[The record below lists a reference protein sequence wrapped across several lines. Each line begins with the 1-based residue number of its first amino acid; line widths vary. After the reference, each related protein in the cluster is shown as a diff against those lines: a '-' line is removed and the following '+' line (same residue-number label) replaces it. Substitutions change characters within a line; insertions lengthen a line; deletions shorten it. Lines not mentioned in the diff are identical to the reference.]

1 MGLIVVVH
9 VVFLS
14 QHCHGYFANNTE
26 LGMKIVL
33 STCIIELGHWA
44 LRILLVFFLNC
55 YITKY
60 DKLSDL
66 NQYPF
71 HLTFLHIASSS
82 LVQLDSVLKISH
94 SRQHLGGALI
104 WKLQKRTHFKLIQI
118 VGRIPLLRVSLS
130 QKLPVVPCPY
140 FFKAREGSQIHH
152 VF

>member
-1 MGLIVVVH
+1 
-9 VVFLS
+9 
-14 QHCHGYFANNTE
+14 
-26 LGMKIVL
+26 MKIVL

-104 WKLQKRTHFKLIQI
+104 WKLEKNPLQAHSDCWQNPSAEGLSLLEATCCSL
-118 VGRIPLLRVSLS
+118 PLLLQS
-130 QKLPVVPCPY
+130 QGGKSNTSCVLNNL
-140 FFKAREGSQIHH
+140 FFLYL
-152 VF
+152 